1 MRKNILVYAVIVSI
15 FSVFIFLIIHEG
27 NKLVPDYLGKPAV
40 ATEISAAAKPI
51 AQADGIV
58 QQLFQ
63 NMKTPVGLLFL
74 QVLVILITC
83 RAFGYL
89 TRLMGQTNVVGEII
103 AGIVLGPSLL
113 GMFFP
118 EFSAFLFPKESLKTL
133 QFLSQIGLA
142 FFMFTIGM
150 ELNIESIKSKAK
162 DAVVISHASII
173 FPFFLGVLTA
183 YFIFTKFATPSSNFL
198 SFALFMG
205 IAMSITAFP
214 VLARILKEKKLT
226 HTPLGAMAL
235 TCAAADDVTA
245 WCVLAVVIAIAK
257 AASLATAAYTIAL
270 TLGFIVFML
279 YVVKPIVSKL
289 GNRPIL
295 NDDLDKNTVA
305 LAFLVLLLSA
315 YFAELIGI
323 HVLFGAFL
331 AGVIMP
337 PNPKFKELMAY
348 KLEDVS
354 AMILLPIFFAITGLR
369 TQIGLLNDSNLWLLC
384 FVIISVAVAGK
395 LGGST
400 LTARL
405 VGQNWKDAWSIGA
418 LMNTRGLM
426 ELVVLNIGYDMGIL
440 SAELFAIMVLMALAT
455 TFMTSPLLDLIKFV
469 SAKKEATNNPTNGAH
484 A

>member
-1 MRKNILVYAVIVSI
+1 MRKNILIYVIIITFFSI
-15 FSVFIFLIIHEG
+15 SIYGIIHKG
-27 NKLVPDYLGKPAV
+27 NDLVPNYISNVLQQKQTTVHPV
-40 ATEISAAAKPI
+40 AESKGIIS
-51 AQADGIV
+51 
-58 QQLFQ
+58 QLFQ

-74 QVLVILITC
+74 QVLTILITC
-83 RAFGYL
+83 RAFGYI
-89 TRLMGQTNVVGEII
+89 TRLIGQTNVVGEII

-113 GMFFP
+113 GLLFP
-118 EFSAFLFPKESLKTL
+118 DFSAFLFPKESLKIL

-150 ELNIESIKSKAK
+150 ELNLESIKNKAK
-162 DAVVISHASII
+162 DAVVISHASIV
-173 FPFFLGVLTA
+173 FPFFLGVVVS
-183 YFIFTKFATPSSNFL
+183 YFIYTQFATPGSNFV
-198 SFALFMG
+198 SFSLFMG

-214 VLARILKEKKLT
+214 VLARIIKEKKLT

-257 AASLATAAYTIAL
+257 AASVLTAVYTIAL
-270 TLGFIVFML
+270 TLAYILAML
-279 YVVKPIVSKL
+279 YVVKPIISSI
-289 GNRPIL
+289 GNKPLL

-305 LAFLVLLLSA
+305 LSFLVLLFSA

-323 HVLFGAFL
+323 HILFGAFL

-337 PNPKFKELMAY
+337 SNQKFKEIMAN

-354 AMILLPIFFAITGLR
+354 AIILLPIFFAITGLR
-369 TQIGLLNDSNLWLLC
+369 TQIGLLNDFNLWILC
-384 FVIISVAVAGK
+384 IVIIAIAVIGK

-405 VGQNWKDAWSIGA
+405 VGQSWKDSWSIGV

-440 SAELFAIMVLMALAT
+440 SDKLFAIMVLMALAT
-455 TFMTSPLLDLIKFV
+455 TFMTSPLLDLVNYISV
-469 SAKKEATNNPTNGAH
+469 KKETTHKHTNGAH
-484 A
+484 V

>member
-1 MRKNILVYAVIVSI
+1 MKNLVIYAVVVTI
-15 FSVFIFLIIHEG
+15 FSVFIFGIIHQG
-27 NKLVPDYLGKPAV
+27 GKLVPDYLSKPV
-40 ATEISAAAKPI
+40 VEQTIAAAKP
-51 AQADGIV
+51 AAAAGSGIV
-58 QQLFQ
+58 NQIFQ

-74 QVLVILITC
+74 QVLVILVTC

-113 GMFFP
+113 GLIAP

-162 DAVVISHASII
+162 DAVVISHASIV
-173 FPFFLGVLTA
+173 FPFFLGVTLA
-183 YFIFTKFATPSSNFL
+183 YFIYTKFATPASNFL

-214 VLARILKEKKLT
+214 VLARILKEKNLT

-257 AASLATAAYTIAL
+257 AANLITAAYTIGL
-270 TLGFIVFML
+270 TLGFIVVML
-279 YVVKPIVSKL
+279 YAVKPIVNKL

-305 LAFLVLLLSA
+305 ISFLVLLLSA
-315 YFAELIGI
+315 YLAELIGI

-337 PNPKFKELMAY
+337 ANPKFKELMAY

-384 FVIISVAVAGK
+384 FVIIAIAVAGK

-400 LTARL
+400 LTARM
-405 VGQNWKDAWSIGA
+405 VGQTWKDSWSIGA

-455 TFMTSPLLDLIKFV
+455 TFMTSPLLDLINLI
-469 SAKKEATNNPTNGAH
+469 SAKKQASQKHTNGAH
-484 A
+484 V

>member
-1 MRKNILVYAVIVSI
+1 MKNLAIYAVVVTIFSI
-15 FSVFIFLIIHEG
+15 FIFGIIHKG
-27 NKLVPDYLGKPAV
+27 GKLVPDYIAQPKAAEQV
-40 ATEISAAAKPI
+40 TIAAKPV
-51 AQADGIV
+51 AEADSGIMH
-58 QQLFQ
+58 QLFQ

-83 RAFGYL
+83 RVFGYL

-113 GMFFP
+113 GLIAP

-173 FPFFLGVLTA
+173 FPFFLGVTTA
-183 YFIFTKFATPSSNFL
+183 YFIYTKFATPNSSFL
-198 SFALFMG
+198 SFSLFMG

-214 VLARILKEKKLT
+214 VLARILKEKNLT

-257 AASLATAAYTIAL
+257 AASLITAAYTIGL
-270 TLGFIVFML
+270 TLGFIAVML
-279 YVVKPIVSKL
+279 YIVKPIVNKL
-289 GNRPIL
+289 GNRPLL
-295 NDDLDKNTVA
+295 NDDLDKNSVA
-305 LAFLVLLLSA
+305 LSFLVLLISA

-337 PNPKFKELMAY
+337 ANARFKELMTY

-369 TQIGLLNDSNLWLLC
+369 TQIGLLNDSNLWVLC
-384 FVIISVAVAGK
+384 IVIIAIAVAGK

-405 VGQNWKDAWSIGA
+405 VGQTWKDSWSIGA

-455 TFMTSPLLDLIKFV
+455 TFMTSPLLDLINWIDSKQQNT
-469 SAKKEATNNPTNGAH
+469 SA
-484 A
+484 